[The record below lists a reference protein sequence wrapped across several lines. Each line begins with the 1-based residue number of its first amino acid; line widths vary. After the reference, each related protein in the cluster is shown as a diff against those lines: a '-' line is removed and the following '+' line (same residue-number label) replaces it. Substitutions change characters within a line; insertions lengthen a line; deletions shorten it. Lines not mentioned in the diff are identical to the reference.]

1 MTTHSP
7 DLSFSPPPRYA
18 CPDLIAREG
27 YWARPVRE
35 SVATHGSRLAFS
47 LVPGGQLRLFVNN
60 HHVGRHLTGLPT
72 DQPLWGLVDVYGN
85 TTSVTFVREESVP
98 VEVLSRGQ
106 HAVDA
111 FLQAQESGTL
121 PIYRGRLCVLGPPS
135 VGKTSLVRALL
146 GQKASVGQQSTEG
159 IALSHCWATSVGEW
173 REGGGEEGEEGD
185 EGKEGSEGS
194 ALPRSAATRSIS
206 LSGLR
211 ADYDHSLA
219 HTVARE
225 VARLAE
231 TSRSS
236 SRLEGEKASLAARS
250 LTSFIRSNLKN
261 SSRCKEKA
269 RASRSKNR
277 VSPCHTGSRVPEPI
291 ANLVED
297 FLSRPVQAEGS
308 IPPDCQVDVW
318 DFGGHPELYTS
329 HQLFLGG
336 RVLALLVFDL
346 RRELDSPALVPVWRE
361 DAGVVET
368 VESELT
374 HLDFLLVWLNLLHLS
389 SRNSV
394 KAGLGGGKPVTEVV
408 IVGTHAAS
416 LASAREGQLAMAEMK
431 FERIREA
438 VAGKPIEGGLAPSMF
453 AVDSSD
459 PNSSAF
465 RELRRSIYNLLMR
478 LPNVGQEIPIKW
490 VRFETVI
497 SRAVERQVHVSN
509 LQILGEMAREVT
521 IGREVIVTFDIYS
534 RSASR
539 EKMSWLL
546 FSSSTPALASSHT
559 GVGRQLAREAKI
571 FSLMSGG
578 SSTGSEALRNTV
590 LFSPTAFIRL
600 VSPRLFLLTHFTFAN
615 ITITNITNTNITIT
629 NITNTDI
636 TNTNTTVIM
645 LMARLLNLLL
655 RF

>member
-1 MTTHSP
+1 MFSSKVGSGGEWSGSLRLGVTTHSP

-47 LVPGGQLRLFVNN
+47 LVPGGQLRLFANN

-111 FLQAQESGTL
+111 FLAAQESGTL

-173 REGGGEEGEEGD
+173 REGGGDEGEDVDQEN
-185 EGKEGSEGS
+185 SEGS
-194 ALPRSAATRSIS
+194 AFPQSAATRSIS

-211 ADYDHSLA
+211 ADYEHSLA

-269 RASRSKNR
+269 RSATRSKNR
-277 VSPCHTGSRVPEPI
+277 VSPCHSRVPEPI
-291 ANLVED
+291 ANMVED
-297 FLSRPVQAEGS
+297 FLSRPVQSEGS

-361 DAGVVET
+361 DTGVVET
-368 VESELT
+368 EESELT

-394 KAGLGGGKPVTEVV
+394 KAGLDNGKPVTEVV
-408 IVGTHAAS
+408 IVGTHAGS
-416 LASAREGQLAMAEMK
+416 LSTAREGQLAMAEMK

-438 VAGKPIEGGLAPSMF
+438 VAGKPVETGLAPCMF
-453 AVDSSD
+453 AVDSSE
-459 PNSSAF
+459 PNSSAL
-465 RELRRSIYNLLMR
+465 RELRRTVYNLLMR
-478 LPNVGQEIPIKW
+478 LPNVGMEIPLKW
-490 VRFETVI
+490 VRFESVI
-497 SRAVERQVHVSN
+497 SRAVEREVHVSN
-509 LQILGEMAREVT
+509 LQILGEMAREVK
-521 IGREVIVTFDIYS
+521 GRSKLI
-534 RSASR
+534 
-539 EKMSWLL
+539 
-546 FSSSTPALASSHT
+546 
-559 GVGRQLAREAKI
+559 
-571 FSLMSGG
+571 SL
-578 SSTGSEALRNTV
+578 
-590 LFSPTAFIRL
+590 
-600 VSPRLFLLTHFTFAN
+600 
-615 ITITNITNTNITIT
+615 
-629 NITNTDI
+629 
-636 TNTNTTVIM
+636 
-645 LMARLLNLLL
+645 
-655 RF
+655 

>member
-1 MTTHSP
+1 MFSSKVGSGGEWSGSLRLGVTTHSP

-47 LVPGGQLRLFVNN
+47 LVPGGQLRLFANN

-111 FLQAQESGTL
+111 FLAAQESGTL

-173 REGGGEEGEEGD
+173 REGGGDEGEDVDQEN
-185 EGKEGSEGS
+185 SEGS
-194 ALPRSAATRSIS
+194 AFPQSAATRSIS

-211 ADYDHSLA
+211 ADYEHSLA

-269 RASRSKNR
+269 RSATRSKNR
-277 VSPCHTGSRVPEPI
+277 VSPCHSRVPEPI

-297 FLSRPVQAEGS
+297 FLSRPVQSEGS

-361 DAGVVET
+361 DTGVVET
-368 VESELT
+368 EESELT

-394 KAGLGGGKPVTEVV
+394 KAGLDNGKPVTEVV
-408 IVGTHAAS
+408 IVGTHAGS
-416 LASAREGQLAMAEMK
+416 LSTAREGQLAMAEMK

-438 VAGKPIEGGLAPSMF
+438 VAGKPVETGLAPCMF

-459 PNSSAF
+459 PNSSAL
-465 RELRRSIYNLLMR
+465 RELRRTVCNLLMR
-478 LPNVGQEIPIKW
+478 LPNVGMEVPVKW
-490 VRFETVI
+490 VRFESVI
-497 SRAVERQVHVSN
+497 SRAVEREVHVSN
-509 LQILGEMAREVT
+509 LQILGEMAREVK
-521 IGREVIVTFDIYS
+521 GRSKLI
-534 RSASR
+534 
-539 EKMSWLL
+539 
-546 FSSSTPALASSHT
+546 
-559 GVGRQLAREAKI
+559 
-571 FSLMSGG
+571 SL
-578 SSTGSEALRNTV
+578 
-590 LFSPTAFIRL
+590 
-600 VSPRLFLLTHFTFAN
+600 
-615 ITITNITNTNITIT
+615 
-629 NITNTDI
+629 
-636 TNTNTTVIM
+636 
-645 LMARLLNLLL
+645 
-655 RF
+655 

>member
-1 MTTHSP
+1 MFSSKVGSGGEWSGSLRLGVTTHSP

-47 LVPGGQLRLFVNN
+47 LVPGGQLRLFANN

-111 FLQAQESGTL
+111 FLAAQESGTL

-173 REGGGEEGEEGD
+173 REGGGDEGEDVDQEN
-185 EGKEGSEGS
+185 SEGS
-194 ALPRSAATRSIS
+194 AFPQSAATRSIS

-211 ADYDHSLA
+211 ADYEHSLA

-269 RASRSKNR
+269 RSATRSKNR
-277 VSPCHTGSRVPEPI
+277 VSPCHSRVPEPI

-297 FLSRPVQAEGS
+297 FLSRPVQSEGS

-361 DAGVVET
+361 DTGVVET
-368 VESELT
+368 EESELT

-394 KAGLGGGKPVTEVV
+394 KAGLDNGKPVTEVV
-408 IVGTHAAS
+408 IVGTHAGS
-416 LASAREGQLAMAEMK
+416 LSTAREGQLAMAEMK

-438 VAGKPIEGGLAPSMF
+438 VAGKPVETGLAPCMF
-453 AVDSSD
+453 AVDSSE
-459 PNSSAF
+459 PSSSAL
-465 RELRRSIYNLLMR
+465 RELRRTVCNLLMR
-478 LPNVGQEIPIKW
+478 LPNVGMEIPVKW
-490 VRFETVI
+490 VRFESVI
-497 SRAVERQVHVSN
+497 SRAVEREVHVSN
-509 LQILGEMAREVT
+509 LQILGEMAREVK
-521 IGREVIVTFDIYS
+521 GRSKLI
-534 RSASR
+534 
-539 EKMSWLL
+539 
-546 FSSSTPALASSHT
+546 
-559 GVGRQLAREAKI
+559 
-571 FSLMSGG
+571 SL
-578 SSTGSEALRNTV
+578 
-590 LFSPTAFIRL
+590 
-600 VSPRLFLLTHFTFAN
+600 
-615 ITITNITNTNITIT
+615 
-629 NITNTDI
+629 
-636 TNTNTTVIM
+636 
-645 LMARLLNLLL
+645 
-655 RF
+655 